1 MQSIA
6 QVTTVSASRYLQQL
20 CRHWGHRF
28 PVSFDESQGSVAF
41 DGTTC
46 LFQAAAEQLIITLET
61 TGEDTLERMEGVVA
75 DHLRRF
81 AFRED
86 LVVHWSRS
94 TA

>member
-6 QVTTVSASRYLQQL
+6 QINTVNASRYLQQL
-20 CRHWGHRF
+20 CKHWGHRF
-28 PVSFDESQGSVAF
+28 PVAFDESQGSVAF

-61 TGEDTLERMEGVVA
+61 TGEDTLERMEEVVA
-75 DHLRRF
+75 SHLERF
-81 AFRED
+81 AFRDD

-94 TA
+94 AA

>member
-6 QVTTVSASRYLQQL
+6 QITTVNASRHLQQL
-20 CRHWGHRF
+20 CKHWGHRF
-28 PVSFDESQGSVAF
+28 PVTFDESQGSVAF

-46 LFQAAAEQLIITLET
+46 LLQAAAGHLMITLET

-75 DHLRRF
+75 DHLQRF
-81 AFRED
+81 ASDDD

-94 TA
+94 AA